1 MPYPS
6 GMGISTFNPK
16 SSKLFHQAKSTPSCI
31 YCIDVLCHV
40 LCYKHRYWSSRRF
53 TTFLSP
59 TPLSSPTQ
67 KSQHLLPAFHRI
79 IISLDRVVSVFVNL
93 FFFFFVHQLTR
104 RLVGPC
110 LFHPI
115 SFIPF
120 GPLQTS

>member
-40 LCYKHRYWSSRRF
+40 LCHKHRYWASRRVATVF
-53 TTFLSP
+53 SP
-59 TPLSSPTQ
+59 TSLSSPPQ

-93 FFFFFVHQLTR
+93 FFFFLCTNF
-104 RLVGPC
+104 
-110 LFHPI
+110 LFDMYDLFFFTL
-115 SFIPF
+115 SPF
-120 GPLQTS
+120 